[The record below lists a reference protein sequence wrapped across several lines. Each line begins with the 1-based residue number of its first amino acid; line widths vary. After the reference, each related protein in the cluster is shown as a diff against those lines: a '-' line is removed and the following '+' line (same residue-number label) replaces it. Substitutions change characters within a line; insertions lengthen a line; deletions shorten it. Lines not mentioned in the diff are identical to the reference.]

1 MNSGILEIGLTLL
14 VLLGVVY
21 AFVREQIAAHLV
33 AFGAMILLLL
43 VGILDTEQVLQ
54 VFANPA
60 PITIAAI
67 FVMAAALERTGVL
80 DAMGQAAIR
89 QAARNHR
96 ATMVLLLLGVVMVSA
111 FINNTAVVMVMAPVI
126 IAVATRL
133 KEYPS
138 RYLIPLGY
146 ATIFGGTCTM
156 IGTSTNLL
164 VDGVGRTLG
173 QAPMAM
179 FEILLPGM
187 IIAATGM
194 AFLAL
199 FGRHLLV
206 ERAPA
211 AGTAAPGDERRYLAE
226 AVIPAGSSLVGQT
239 LNQLR
244 FSTAGQYEI
253 VDLIR
258 PPKAASTET
267 PLMQRVMDALESK
280 AIESQAARPGGEHSA
295 LRDLPL
301 QAGDRLH
308 FKTSRLELAEIRQN
322 PGISFATEDMPMDP
336 AQAETLP
343 ARESLIVEGVVGP
356 GSVII
361 GRPAGELRWQ
371 RRFGCH
377 LLGLHRALDGHGE
390 NPGEKPGEKP
400 RETRDGNSGGRLD
413 QQILQQGDNLLV
425 VGPRDELEKLFEHS
439 GMMSL
444 SQLRRRAYDRKRAP
458 LALAVLFAVVV
469 LAAFGVMPIAGL
481 ALSGAVILL
490 LTGCVTAEAAMTAI
504 HWRVLM
510 LIFGMLGISA
520 AMEQSGAARLLVEHA
535 VATMEGFGP
544 LAVLAVVYL
553 FASML
558 TEVMSNNAVALL
570 LTSIAIGVAESMGLD
585 PRPFMVAVLFGAS
598 ASFAT
603 PVGYQVNT
611 LIYAAGNYR
620 FRDFLRI
627 GIPLKI
633 ILFVVTMLVI
643 PLFWELRPAG

>member
-1 MNSGILEIGLTLL
+1 MSTGLFGIGFTLL
-14 VLLGVVY
+14 VLVGVVY

-60 PITIAAI
+60 PVTIAAV
-67 FVMAAALERTGVL
+67 FVIAAALERTGVL
-80 DAMGQAAIR
+80 DALGQAAIR
-89 QAARNHR
+89 QAVRNR
-96 ATMVLLLLGVVMVSA
+96 RTAMALLLLGVVTVSA

-146 ATIFGGTCTM
+146 ATILGGTCTM

-164 VDGVGRTLG
+164 VDGVGQSLG

-179 FEILLPGM
+179 FEILLPGV
-187 IIAATGM
+187 IIAAAGM
-194 AFLAL
+194 AFVAL
-199 FGRHLLV
+199 FGRQLLA

-211 AGTAAPGDERRYLAE
+211 SGTVAAGDERRFLAE

-239 LNQLR
+239 LNQVR
-244 FSTAGQYEI
+244 FSRAAQYEI

-258 PPKAASTET
+258 QPKVTAVET
-267 PLMQRVMDALESK
+267 PLMQRVIGALESHK
-280 AIESQAARPGGEHSA
+280 ESQSPAAAGAHSA

-301 QAGDRLH
+301 QPGDRLH
-308 FKTSRLELAEIRQN
+308 FKTSRLELAEIRQF
-322 PGISFATEDMPMDP
+322 PGISFATEDMPQDP
-336 AQAETLP
+336 ALAEAVP
-343 ARESLIVEGVVGP
+343 ARESQIVEGVVGP
-356 GSVII
+356 GSAII
-361 GRPAGELRWQ
+361 GRQAGELRWQ

-377 LLGLHRALDGHGE
+377 LLGLHRATE
-390 NPGEKPGEKP
+390 N
-400 RETRDGNSGGRLD
+400 RDGNPGGRLD
-413 QQILQQGDNLLV
+413 QQALQQGDSVLV
-425 VGPRDELEKLFEHS
+425 AGPHDELEKLFEHS
-439 GMMSL
+439 GLMSI
-444 SQLRRRAYDRKRAP
+444 SQLRRRTYDRKRAP
-458 LALAVLFAVVV
+458 LAIAVLLAVVV

-490 LTGCVTAEAAMTAI
+490 LAGCVTAEAAMAAI

-510 LIFGMLGISA
+510 LIFGMLGITA
-520 AMEQSGAARLLVEHA
+520 AMEESGAARLLVEQV
-535 VATMEGFGP
+535 VALLGGLGP

-553 FASML
+553 FASLL

-598 ASFAT
+598 ASLAT
-603 PVGYQVNT
+603 PVSYQVNT

-633 ILFVVTMLVI
+633 ILFVVTVLVI
-643 PLFWELRPAG
+643 PLFWDLQPAG